1 MCQGCTVNAEYTQS
15 LLNHR
20 KYAGFGDYQSII
32 NISEKYK
39 VVSALSV
46 YSVPDKISTF
56 FNVC

>member
-1 MCQGCTVNAEYTQS
+1 MNVEYTQC

-20 KYAGFGDYQSII
+20 KHAGFGDYQPII

-46 YSVPDKISTF
+46 YSVADKILTF
-56 FNVC
+56 FSLH

>member
-1 MCQGCTVNAEYTQS
+1 VNAEYTQS